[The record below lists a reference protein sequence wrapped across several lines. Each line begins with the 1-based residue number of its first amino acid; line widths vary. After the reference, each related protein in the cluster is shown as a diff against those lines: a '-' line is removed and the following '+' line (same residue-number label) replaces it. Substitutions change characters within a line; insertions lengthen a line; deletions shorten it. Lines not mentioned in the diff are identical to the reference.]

1 MLKTRPCPCYHKLNR
16 RGGTLLGVFVA
27 CNKDVGVGSMGVEPY
42 PDKFTNDLDTVDAEN
57 LTAGAQITASSAAE
71 TAANVLDGSTE
82 TAWTAENTHILR
94 ARLIQHRRAARER
107 QLHLGLR
114 LCPSGRGRE
123 LPRRHEVRL
132 LLPPAGQDRTLP
144 LLHLREADGR
154 HRVPHLVRRD
164 GRGQGYDVAAK
175 EYDGEFRVFNYYSAG
190 DMQYTSHED
199 LLEDLSHDTI
209 TDVILISFAFWA
221 EDGSVVYADAPKD
234 SGMTGEEYYNASLD
248 KMRAAVDE
256 YAAASGRKVNIC
268 IDFYPKDVSKHG
280 LPANE
285 ATLVQSIKQL
295 IADDDRV
302 DGIDI
307 DWEYPTS
314 AYEWKVYG
322 RKMLDASG
330 KDKYISL
337 ALSAGSVTLT
347 QEHIDAVDF
356 VQMMAYDRFDI
367 VDGNHSSFRSG
378 AYSSMRYFVNIGFK
392 PSQLVLGIPLYG
404 RPTSWD
410 TVWTNYGYGDTVYS
424 TQGKD
429 PYTYWD
435 NIQCTTPPATGSS
448 DTAKM
453 PNGRFNDMKRTL
465 KTAIIATVLLA
476 SLLASL
482 FALTACN
489 DVASNYVSAKEAW
502 DSAANKMSTDSGTL
516 TATVGTGDA
525 ALHLN
530 LDLKGRRVYRR
541 KTPPST
547 SRTCSKRVSAS
558 PSPRKRERTASSTS
572 HCGGAGCSASSSTS
586 PPLSRRRI
594 CTRPSPCST
603 LPPTLST
610 TPKA

>member
-1 MLKTRPCPCYHKLNR
+1 MKKKKPVAMIAA
-16 RGGTLLGVFVA
+16 TLVLLLVAGALFVA

-42 PDKFTNDLDTVDAEN
+42 PDKFTNDLDTVDAED

-82 TAWTAENTHILR
+82 TAWTAENTSGQFLEITFSEPVSFNTVVLR
-94 ARLIQHRRAARER
+94 ENGNYISGFGFVLPDEDGNYPADMKSASFYR
-107 QLHLGLR
+107 Q
-114 LCPSGRGRE
+114 
-123 LPRRHEVRL
+123 
-132 LLPPAGQDRTLP
+132 QDRIERYRYCTFERLENVTEFRIWFGGTDAGKA
-144 LLHLREADGR
+144 LSIAE
-154 HRVPHLVRRD
+154 VEV
-164 GRGQGYDVAAK
+164 YDVTAK
-175 EYDGEFRVFNYYSAG
+175 EYDGDFRVFNYYSAG
-190 DMQYTSHED
+190 DMQYMSHED

-256 YAAASGRKVNIC
+256 YAATSGRKVNIC

-285 ATLVQSIKQL
+285 TALVQSIKQL

-322 RKMLDASG
+322 DMLVEARKMLDASG

-367 VDGNHSSFRSG
+367 MDGNHSSFRSG

-392 PSQLVLGIPLYG
+392 PSQLVLGLPLYG

-435 NIQCTTPPATGSS
+435 NIQWLYYDGTNLDGSIKYDNEFMQVWVNGAALIADKTAYVIEQGFAGVMLWRES
-448 DTAKM
+448 TDYAWDAVDGNGMPLSALRSIYDTACD
-453 PNGRFNDMKRTL
+453 R
-465 KTAIIATVLLA
+465 I
-476 SLLASL
+476 
-482 FALTACN
+482 
-489 DVASNYVSAKEAW
+489 
-502 DSAANKMSTDSGTL
+502 
-516 TATVGTGDA
+516 VGYGENA
-525 ALHLN
+525 
-530 LDLKGRRVYRR
+530 
-541 KTPPST
+541 
-547 SRTCSKRVSAS
+547 
-558 PSPRKRERTASSTS
+558 
-572 HCGGAGCSASSSTS
+572 
-586 PPLSRRRI
+586 
-594 CTRPSPCST
+594 
-603 LPPTLST
+603 
-610 TPKA
+610 

>member
-1 MLKTRPCPCYHKLNR
+1 MIAA
-16 RGGTLLGVFVA
+16 TLVLLLVAGALFVA
-27 CNKDVGVGSMGVEPY
+27 CNKNVGVGSMGVEPY
-42 PDKFTNDLDTVDAEN
+42 PDQFTNDLDTVDAED

-82 TAWTAENTHILR
+82 TAWTAENTSGQFLEITFSEPVSFNTVVLR
-94 ARLIQHRRAARER
+94 ENGNYISGFGFVLPDENGDYPADMKSASFYRQQDRIERYRYCTFER
-107 QLHLGLR
+107 QTGVTEFRIWFGGTDAGKAL
-114 LCPSGRGRE
+114 SIAE
-123 LPRRHEVRL
+123 AEV
-132 LLPPAGQDRTLP
+132 
-144 LLHLREADGR
+144 
-154 HRVPHLVRRD
+154 
-164 GRGQGYDVAAK
+164 YDVTAK
-175 EYDGEFRVFNYYSAG
+175 EYDGDFRVFNYYSAG
-190 DMQYTSHED
+190 DMQYMSHED
-199 LLEDLSHDTI
+199 LLKDLSHDTI

-256 YAAASGRKVNIC
+256 YAATSGRKVNIC

-285 ATLVQSIKQL
+285 TALVQSIKQL

-322 RKMLDASG
+322 DMLVEARKMLDASG

-424 TQGKD
+424 TQDKD

-435 NIQCTTPPATGSS
+435 NIQWLYYDGTNLDESIKYDNEFMQVWVNGAALVADKTALSSNRALRGSCSGARARTTHGTPWTATGC
-448 DTAKM
+448 
-453 PNGRFNDMKRTL
+453 R
-465 KTAIIATVLLA
+465 
-476 SLLASL
+476 
-482 FALTACN
+482 
-489 DVASNYVSAKEAW
+489 SA
-502 DSAANKMSTDSGTL
+502 
-516 TATVGTGDA
+516 
-525 ALHLN
+525 H
-530 LDLKGRRVYRR
+530 
-541 KTPPST
+541 
-547 SRTCSKRVSAS
+547 
-558 PSPRKRERTASSTS
+558 
-572 HCGGAGCSASSSTS
+572 
-586 PPLSRRRI
+586 
-594 CTRPSPCST
+594 
-603 LPPTLST
+603 
-610 TPKA
+610 

>member
-1 MLKTRPCPCYHKLNR
+1 MKKKKPVAMIAA
-16 RGGTLLGVFVA
+16 TLVLLLVAGALFVA

-42 PDKFTNDLDTVDAEN
+42 PDKFTNDLDTVDAED

-82 TAWTAENTHILR
+82 TAWTAENTSGQFLEITFSEPISFNTVVLR
-94 ARLIQHRRAARER
+94 ENGNYISGFGFVLPDENGNYPADMKSASFYRQQDRIERYRYCTFER
-107 QLHLGLR
+107 QTDVTEFRIWFGGTDAGKAL
-114 LCPSGRGRE
+114 SIA
-123 LPRRHEVRL
+123 EV
-132 LLPPAGQDRTLP
+132 
-144 LLHLREADGR
+144 E
-154 HRVPHLVRRD
+154 V
-164 GRGQGYDVAAK
+164 YDVTAK
-175 EYDGEFRVFNYYSAG
+175 EYDGDFRVFNYYSAG
-190 DMQYTSHED
+190 DMQYMSHED

-256 YAAASGRKVNIC
+256 YAATSGRKVNIC

-285 ATLVQSIKQL
+285 TALVQSIKQF

-322 RKMLDASG
+322 DMLVEARKMLDASG
-330 KDKYISL
+330 NDKYISL
-337 ALSAGSVTLT
+337 ALTAGSVTLT

-367 VDGNHSSFRSG
+367 MDGNHSSFRSG

-435 NIQCTTPPATGSS
+435 NIQWLYYDGTNLDGSIEYDNEFMQVWVNGAALIADKTAYVIEQGFAGVMLWRES
-448 DTAKM
+448 TDYAWDAVDGNGMPLSALRSIYDTACD
-453 PNGRFNDMKRTL
+453 R
-465 KTAIIATVLLA
+465 I
-476 SLLASL
+476 
-482 FALTACN
+482 
-489 DVASNYVSAKEAW
+489 
-502 DSAANKMSTDSGTL
+502 
-516 TATVGTGDA
+516 VGYGENA
-525 ALHLN
+525 
-530 LDLKGRRVYRR
+530 
-541 KTPPST
+541 
-547 SRTCSKRVSAS
+547 
-558 PSPRKRERTASSTS
+558 
-572 HCGGAGCSASSSTS
+572 
-586 PPLSRRRI
+586 
-594 CTRPSPCST
+594 
-603 LPPTLST
+603 
-610 TPKA
+610 

>member
-1 MLKTRPCPCYHKLNR
+1 MKKKKPVAMIAA
-16 RGGTLLGVFVA
+16 TLVLLLVAGALFVA

-42 PDKFTNDLDTVDAEN
+42 PDKFTNDLDTVDAED

-82 TAWTAENTHILR
+82 TAWTAENTSGQFLEITFSEPVSFNTVVLR
-94 ARLIQHRRAARER
+94 ENGNYISGFGFVLPDEDGNYPADMKSASFYRQQDGIERYRYCTFER
-107 QLHLGLR
+107 QTDVTEFRIWFGGTDAGKAL
-114 LCPSGRGRE
+114 SIAE
-123 LPRRHEVRL
+123 AEV
-132 LLPPAGQDRTLP
+132 
-144 LLHLREADGR
+144 
-154 HRVPHLVRRD
+154 
-164 GRGQGYDVAAK
+164 YDVTEK
-175 EYDGEFRVFNYYSAG
+175 EQDFRVFNYYSAG

-256 YAAASGRKVNIC
+256 YAATSGRKINIC
-268 IDFYPKDVSKHG
+268 IDFYPKDTSKHG

-285 ATLVQSIKQL
+285 TALVQSIKQL
-295 IADDDRV
+295 IADDNRV

-322 RKMLDASG
+322 DMLVEARKMLDASG

-337 ALSAGSVTLT
+337 ALTAGSVTLT

-435 NIQCTTPPATGSS
+435 NIQWLYYDGTNLDGSIKYDNEFMQVWVNGAALIADKTAYVIEQGFAGVMLWRES
-448 DTAKM
+448 TDYAWDAVDGNGMPLSALRSIYDTACD
-453 PNGRFNDMKRTL
+453 R
-465 KTAIIATVLLA
+465 I
-476 SLLASL
+476 
-482 FALTACN
+482 
-489 DVASNYVSAKEAW
+489 
-502 DSAANKMSTDSGTL
+502 
-516 TATVGTGDA
+516 VGYGENA
-525 ALHLN
+525 
-530 LDLKGRRVYRR
+530 
-541 KTPPST
+541 
-547 SRTCSKRVSAS
+547 
-558 PSPRKRERTASSTS
+558 
-572 HCGGAGCSASSSTS
+572 
-586 PPLSRRRI
+586 
-594 CTRPSPCST
+594 
-603 LPPTLST
+603 
-610 TPKA
+610 

>member
-1 MLKTRPCPCYHKLNR
+1 MKKKKPVAMIAA
-16 RGGTLLGVFVA
+16 TLVLLLVAGALFVA

-42 PDKFTNDLDTVDAEN
+42 PDKFTNDLDTVDAED

-82 TAWTAENTHILR
+82 TAWTAENTSGQFLEITFSEPVSFNTVVLR
-94 ARLIQHRRAARER
+94 ENGNYISGFGFVLPDENGNYPADMKSASFYRQQDRIERYRYCTFER
-107 QLHLGLR
+107 QTDVTEFRIWFGGTDAGKAL
-114 LCPSGRGRE
+114 SIAE
-123 LPRRHEVRL
+123 AEV
-132 LLPPAGQDRTLP
+132 
-144 LLHLREADGR
+144 
-154 HRVPHLVRRD
+154 
-164 GRGQGYDVAAK
+164 YDVTEK
-175 EYDGEFRVFNYYSAG
+175 EYDGDFRVFNYYSAG
-190 DMQYTSHED
+190 DMQYMSHED

-256 YAAASGRKVNIC
+256 YAATSGRKVNIC
-268 IDFYPKDVSKHG
+268 IDFYPKDTSKHG

-285 ATLVQSIKQL
+285 TALVQSIKQL

-322 RKMLDASG
+322 DMLVEARKMLDASG

-367 VDGNHSSFRSG
+367 MDGNHSSFRSG

-392 PSQLVLGIPLYG
+392 PSQLVLGLPAYG
-404 RPTSWD
+404 RPDGWQTI
-410 TVWTNYGYGDTVYS
+410 WTNYDYSSQWSEENDDTRVSATQDFS
-424 TQGKD
+424 T

-435 NIQCTTPPATGSS
+435 NIQWLHYTGTNLDGKEDYNHALLKSWVNGAALIADKTAYVIEQGFAGMMIWRESTDYDWDATDVNGMPLSALRS
-448 DTAKM
+448 IYDTACD
-453 PNGRFNDMKRTL
+453 R
-465 KTAIIATVLLA
+465 I
-476 SLLASL
+476 
-482 FALTACN
+482 
-489 DVASNYVSAKEAW
+489 
-502 DSAANKMSTDSGTL
+502 
-516 TATVGTGDA
+516 VGYGENA
-525 ALHLN
+525 
-530 LDLKGRRVYRR
+530 
-541 KTPPST
+541 
-547 SRTCSKRVSAS
+547 
-558 PSPRKRERTASSTS
+558 
-572 HCGGAGCSASSSTS
+572 
-586 PPLSRRRI
+586 
-594 CTRPSPCST
+594 
-603 LPPTLST
+603 
-610 TPKA
+610 

>member
-1 MLKTRPCPCYHKLNR
+1 MKKKKPVAMIAA
-16 RGGTLLGVFVA
+16 TLVLLLVAGALFVA
-27 CNKDVGVGSMGVEPY
+27 CNKDVGVGSMGIEPY
-42 PDKFTNDLDTVDAEN
+42 PDKFTNDLDTVDAED

-82 TAWTAENTHILR
+82 TAWTAENASGQFLEITFSEPVSFNTVVLR
-94 ARLIQHRRAARER
+94 ENGNYISGFGFVLPDEDGNYPADMKSASFYRQQDRIERYRYCTFER
-107 QLHLGLR
+107 QTDVTEFRIWFGGTDAGKAL
-114 LCPSGRGRE
+114 SIAE
-123 LPRRHEVRL
+123 AEV
-132 LLPPAGQDRTLP
+132 
-144 LLHLREADGR
+144 
-154 HRVPHLVRRD
+154 
-164 GRGQGYDVAAK
+164 YDVAAK

-221 EDGSVVYADAPKD
+221 EDGSVVYADAPEG

-248 KMRAAVDE
+248 KMRAVVDE
-256 YAAASGRKVNIC
+256 YAETSGRKVNIC
-268 IDFYPKDVSKHG
+268 IDFYPKDTSKHG

-285 ATLVQSIKQL
+285 TALVQSIKQL

-322 RKMLDASG
+322 DMLVEARKMLDASG

-424 TQGKD
+424 TQSKD

-435 NIQCTTPPATGSS
+435 NIQWLYYDGTNLDGRIEYDNEFMQVWVNGAALVADKTAYVIEQGFAGVMLWRESTDYAWDAVDGNGMPLSALRSIY
-448 DTAKM
+448 DTACD
-453 PNGRFNDMKRTL
+453 R
-465 KTAIIATVLLA
+465 I
-476 SLLASL
+476 
-482 FALTACN
+482 
-489 DVASNYVSAKEAW
+489 
-502 DSAANKMSTDSGTL
+502 
-516 TATVGTGDA
+516 VGYGENA
-525 ALHLN
+525 
-530 LDLKGRRVYRR
+530 
-541 KTPPST
+541 
-547 SRTCSKRVSAS
+547 
-558 PSPRKRERTASSTS
+558 
-572 HCGGAGCSASSSTS
+572 
-586 PPLSRRRI
+586 
-594 CTRPSPCST
+594 
-603 LPPTLST
+603 
-610 TPKA
+610 